1 MIPSLNRNSLR
12 HLGLMVVLFSASA
25 LLSACTAPLPAPDF
39 DFSLS
44 PAAVTLQ
51 QGSSQ
56 NIQVSVTRKGSF
68 SAPLT
73 LRVEGLPSGISH
85 SEAALPSGASQTNL
99 TLSASESAV
108 LTAGVDLTVWV
119 SGGGKERSRSLR
131 LSVVPK
137 PDLLLELKGSEISLY
152 KGGSNTMA
160 VQISRVGGFD
170 DPVSVSVVG
179 LPAGVSA
186 DPLTIPSG
194 SSLGALTL
202 RAQAGAATLSG
213 QPIEVEAR
221 GGGLV
226 RTANL
231 NLTVLDAPSF
241 MLELTPSTVVVA
253 PGEGGSLQVSLRR
266 TPGFGSPVS
275 LELLNAPPGV
285 TGSFDPDTVSG
296 DQSILRLSVAG
307 AVPPGAYTLSVRGS
321 GGGQEA
327 IQNLVLIV
335 FGFSLTLSPATLT
348 LQQGEQGSSA
358 VTLMQKGGFG
368 GAATLSISGEIVGS
382 GPDKVAAV
390 FSPNPLPSGTSILTL
405 SVGSAVPAG
414 VYILNLTGVSGSLS
428 DSKILQ
434 LTVTQPSLSLDPE
447 SATVLGKDPPEPAQI
462 SLRATLSGGSGQL
475 RWELAGPGSLS
486 STTGSSVTYTPPV
499 CFSSAAT
506 ALVTVSVEGTS
517 ARKTATIALNPAT
530 RNDLTVNFTGLP
542 TGLSGS
548 VRVQGP
554 GDFDRTLT
562 ASQTLRDVPG
572 GTYTFTPKGAVQ
584 QGSVADWYYQANP
597 ATITL
602 SPCRP
607 ATVNLPYQQRPG
619 TGRLWVVDNSTKQLR
634 GYLQGS
640 GTPVELNLN
649 LSGPELM
656 ALDPQGNLWIADYL
670 GNQVVMYAAQDLAA
684 GGSPAARLKITGSG
698 IDGPSNVAFDAQ
710 GNLWVT
716 DCGSGVRPNAV
727 VKYQASKLTGNY
739 SGEPDLAITTWSG
752 HLNCP
757 SSLTFDATG
766 NLWVASF
773 LSDEILKYTPSQYA
787 ASYSG
792 RPALIVHGASTQILR
807 PTNLAFDSLGNLWV
821 SSIQSGMLLRF
832 DKNTLPPDCDPLPA
846 CTGGTGTYE
855 AAPSKVVTG
864 LNQPWG
870 LAFDN
875 QGDLWV
881 TEGTPWLG
889 PQALGVSPQSPRAL
903 RLQSLVGV
911 RSQSADKRVLKFAA
925 ADIEAGGTPTPV
937 AELGGFTAPA
947 GLVLNLPPA
956 GLPFYSRP
964 AP

>member
-1 MIPSLNRNSLR
+1 MIASLNQNSLR
-12 HLGLMVVLFSASA
+12 YLGLLA
-25 LLSACTAPLPAPDF
+25 LLLGACTAPPPAPDF

-56 NIQVSVTRKGSF
+56 NIQVNVIRKGGF

-73 LRVEGLPSGISH
+73 LRVEGLPSGISP
-85 SEAALPSGASQTNL
+85 SEAALPSEASQMSL
-99 TLSASESAV
+99 SLSASESAV
-108 LTAGVDLTVWV
+108 LTDGVDLTVRV

-137 PDLLLELKGSEISLY
+137 PDLQLELKGSEVSLY
-152 KGGSNTMA
+152 KGGSNTLA
-160 VQISRVGGFD
+160 VQISRIGGFD
-170 DPVSVSVVG
+170 DPVSLSVVG

-186 DPLTIPSG
+186 DPLIIPSG

-202 RAQAGAATLSG
+202 RAQASAATLSS
-213 QPIEVEAR
+213 QPIEIQAS

-226 RTANL
+226 RKASL
-231 NLTVLDAPSF
+231 NLTVLDPPGF
-241 MLELTPSTVVVA
+241 LLELSTSLLSVA
-253 PGEGGSLQVSLRR
+253 PGEGGLLQVNLRR
-266 TPGFGSPVS
+266 TSGFSSPVN
-275 LELLNAPPGV
+275 LELLNAPLGV
-285 TGSFDPDTVSG
+285 TGSFDPGTVGG
-296 DQSILRLSVAG
+296 DQSTLRLSVAG
-307 AVPPGAYTLSVRGS
+307 TVSPGAYTLSVRGS
-321 GGGQEA
+321 GGGQVA
-327 IQNLVLIV
+327 TQNLVLV
-335 FGFSLTLSPATLT
+335 VSGFSLTLSPATLT
-348 LQQGEQGSSA
+348 LQQGDQGSSS
-358 VTLMQKGGFG
+358 VTLVQKGGFG
-368 GAATLSISGEIVGS
+368 GAATLDISGEILGN
-382 GPDKVAAV
+382 GPDKVTAV
-390 FSPNPLPSGTSILTL
+390 FSRNPLVSGTSILTL

-414 VYILNLTGVSGSLS
+414 TYTLNITGVSGNLR
-428 DSKILQ
+428 DSRSLQ
-434 LTVTQPSLSLDPE
+434 LTVTQPSLSLDPQ
-447 SATVLGKDPPEPAQI
+447 SATVLSKDPPEPAQI
-462 SLRATLSGGSGQL
+462 LLKATLSGGSGQL

-486 STTGSSVTYTPPV
+486 NTAGSSVTYTPPA

-530 RNDLTVNFTGLP
+530 RNDLSVNLTGLP
-542 TGLSGS
+542 PSLSGS

-554 GDFDRTLT
+554 EGFDRTLT
-562 ASQTLRDVPG
+562 ASQTLKDVPG
-572 GTYTFTPKGAVQ
+572 GTYTLTPKGAVQ
-584 QGSVADWYYQANP
+584 QGSVADWYYQASP
-597 ATITL
+597 ATINL

-634 GYLQGS
+634 GYLQGG
-640 GTPVELNLN
+640 GTPVEANLN

-656 ALDPQGNLWIADYL
+656 AFDSQGNLWIADYL
-670 GNQVVMYAAQDLAA
+670 GNQVVMYAAEDLAA

-698 IDGPSNVAFDAQ
+698 IDGPSDVAFDAQ

-727 VKYQASKLTGNY
+727 VKYQAGRLTGSY

-757 SSLTFDATG
+757 SSLAFDAEG

-787 ASYSG
+787 VSYSG
-792 RPALIVHGASTQILR
+792 RPALIVQGASTQILR
-807 PTNLAFDSLGNLWV
+807 PTNLAFDPAGNLWT
-821 SSIQSGMLLRF
+821 SSIQSGKLLRF
-832 DKNTLPPDCDPLPA
+832 DKNALPPDCDPLPV

-855 AAPSKVVTG
+855 AAPSKAVTG
-864 LNQPWG
+864 LNLPWG

-889 PQALGVSPQSPRAL
+889 PQALEASPQSPRAL
-903 RLQSLVGV
+903 RLQSLEGV
-911 RSQSADKRVLKFAA
+911 RSQSADKRVLKFLA
-925 ADIEAGGTPTPV
+925 ADISAGGTPAPV
-937 AELGGFTAPA
+937 VELGGLTAPA
-947 GLVLNLPPA
+947 GLALNLPPA